1 MEHTV
6 EISSL
11 VYEGYG
17 FGRLPDGKAVFV
29 PFVLPGETVRI
40 KIREEKKRYAYGELI
55 DIEKENENRIS
66 PRCRCKH
73 FGQCGGCHYQHIP
86 YDLQLEYKRE
96 IFIEQLRRMGGI
108 EEPTVEKII
117 SCDHEWHYRNTLQFH
132 LTPNGNLAFM
142 DTAQAHPFKVEE
154 CHLPMKGISKI
165 WPLLAFEKE
174 NEINRVEIHQN
185 EVGDILLKL
194 KGNQAAIP
202 AIEITSSISTVH
214 TSSNDQVVIAGDDYL
229 ILSLLDKEFRV
240 SAGSFFQTNFI
251 GANAL
256 VDTVLEMVEGLN
268 GTLMDLYCGVGL
280 FSSFLANS
288 FDHIVGIEVSKS
300 ACSDF
305 AVNLDSYEHISLYE
319 GTVER
324 ALPEIDVSPDCV
336 VIDPGT
342 VERAL
347 PEIDVSPDCVVIDPP
362 RKGINRFAI
371 DALVEKKPPVII
383 YVSCNP
389 STLARDVKR
398 LMRSGYLLER
408 SVLVDMF
415 PQTYHI
421 ESVNYLTHK

>member
-17 FGRLPDGKAVFV
+17 LGRLPDGKAVFV
-29 PFVLPGETVRI
+29 PFVLPEETVRI

-55 DIEKENENRIS
+55 DIIKENETRIL
-66 PRCRCKH
+66 PRCKH
-73 FGQCGGCHYQHIP
+73 FDQCGGCHYQHIP
-86 YDLQLEYKRE
+86 YDLQLRYKRE
-96 IFIEQLRRMGGI
+96 IFIEQLQRMGGI
-108 EEPTVEKII
+108 EEPAVEKII
-117 SCDHEWHYRNTLQFH
+117 SCNREWHYRNSLQFH
-132 LTPNGNLAFM
+132 LTPHGELAFM
-142 DTAQAHPFKVEE
+142 DAALAYPFKVEE
-154 CHLPMKGISKI
+154 CHLPMKEISKI

-174 NEINRVEIHQN
+174 NEIQRVEIRQN
-185 EVGDILLKL
+185 ETDDVLLKL
-194 KGNQAAIP
+194 KGNQTAIP

-214 TSSNDQVVIAGDDYL
+214 SSSNDQVVISGDDFL
-229 ILSLLDKEFRV
+229 NLSLFDKEFRV
-240 SAGSFFQTNFI
+240 SAGSFFQTNFN
-251 GANAL
+251 GTKAL
-256 VDTVLEMVEGLN
+256 VDTVREMAEGLN

-305 AVNLDSYEHISLYE
+305 AVNLDRYEHISLYE

-324 ALPEIDVSPDCV
+324 ALPEIN
-336 VIDPGT
+336 
-342 VERAL
+342 
-347 PEIDVSPDCVVIDPP
+347 VSPDCVVIDPP

-371 DALVEKKPPVII
+371 DALVEKRPPVII

>member
-1 MEHTV
+1 MAQQIMEHTV

-11 VYEGYG
+11 VYEGVG
-17 FGRLPDGKAVFV
+17 LGRLPDGKAVFV

-55 DIEKENENRIS
+55 EIVNENENRIL
-66 PRCRCKH
+66 PRCKH

-86 YDLQLEYKRE
+86 YDLQLRYKRE
-96 IFIEQLRRMGGI
+96 IFIEQMQRMGGI
-108 EEPTVEKII
+108 EEPTVERII
-117 SCDHEWHYRNTLQFH
+117 PCSREWHYRNTLQFH
-132 LTPNGNLAFM
+132 LTPNGELAFM
-142 DTAQAHPFKVEE
+142 DAAQAHPFKVEE
-154 CHLPMKGISKI
+154 CHLPMEEISKI
-165 WPLLAFEKE
+165 WPMLAFEKE
-174 NEINRVEIHQN
+174 NEIHRVEIRQN
-185 EVGDILLKL
+185 VTDDILLKL
-194 KGNQAAIP
+194 EGNQAAIP

-214 TSSNDQVVIAGDDYL
+214 TSSNDQVVIAGDDHL

-240 SAGSFFQTNFI
+240 SARSFFQTNFI
-251 GANAL
+251 SAKAL
-256 VDTVLEMVEGLN
+256 VDTVLEMTDGLN

-280 FSSFLANS
+280 FSSVLANS
-288 FDHIVGIEVSKS
+288 FDHIIGIEVSKS

-305 AVNLDSYEHISLYE
+305 AINLDRYENISLYE

-324 ALPEIDVSPDCV
+324 ALPAIN
-336 VIDPGT
+336 
-342 VERAL
+342 
-347 PEIDVSPDCVVIDPP
+347 VSPDCVVIDPP
-362 RKGINRFAI
+362 RKGMNRFAI

-408 SVLVDMF
+408 SILVDMF

-421 ESVNYLTHK
+421 ESVNYLTRK

>member
-17 FGRLPDGKAVFV
+17 LGRLPDGKAVFV

-55 DIEKENENRIS
+55 DIVKKNENRI
-66 PRCRCKH
+66 PPRCKH

-86 YDLQLEYKRE
+86 YNLQLRYKRE
-96 IFIEQLRRMGGI
+96 VFIEQLQRMGGI
-108 EEPTVEKII
+108 EEPIVERII
-117 SCDHEWHYRNTLQFH
+117 PCNQEWHYRNTLQFH
-132 LTPNGNLAFM
+132 LTPNGELAFM
-142 DTAQAHPFKVEE
+142 DAAQAHPFKVEE
-154 CHLPMKGISKI
+154 CHLPMKEISKI

-174 NEINRVEIHQN
+174 NEIHRVEIRQN
-185 EVGDILLKL
+185 EADDILLKL
-194 KGNQAAIP
+194 KGNQDVIP
-202 AIEITSSISTVH
+202 VIEITSSISTVH
-214 TSSNDQVVIAGDDYL
+214 SSSNDQVVIAGDDHL
-229 ILSLLDKEFRV
+229 ILSLLDKKFHV
-240 SAGSFFQTNFI
+240 SAGSFFQTNFFS
-251 GANAL
+251 AKAL
-256 VDTVLEMVEGLN
+256 VDTVLEMTEGLN
-268 GTLMDLYCGVGL
+268 GALMDLYCGVGL
-280 FSSFLANS
+280 FSSVLANS
-288 FDHIVGIEVSKS
+288 FDHIIGIEVSKS
-300 ACSDF
+300 ACSDY
-305 AVNLDSYEHISLYE
+305 AVNLDRYEHISLYE

-324 ALPEIDVSPDCV
+324 ALPVINFSPDCV
-336 VIDPGT
+336 V
-342 VERAL
+342 V
-347 PEIDVSPDCVVIDPP
+347 DPP

-421 ESVNYLTHK
+421 ESVNYLTRK

>member
-17 FGRLPDGKAVFV
+17 LGRLLDGKAVFV
-29 PFVLPGETVRI
+29 PFVLPRETVRI

-55 DIEKENENRIS
+55 DIVKEDENRIS
-66 PRCRCKH
+66 PRCKH

-86 YDLQLEYKRE
+86 YDQQLRYKRE
-96 IFIEQLRRMGGI
+96 IFIEQLQRMGGI
-108 EEPTVEKII
+108 EEPAVEKII
-117 SCDHEWHYRNTLQFH
+117 PCNQEWHYRNTLQFH
-132 LTPNGNLAFM
+132 LTLNGELAFM
-142 DTAQAHPFKVEE
+142 DAAQAYPFKVEE
-154 CHLPMKGISKI
+154 CHLPMKEISKI

-174 NEINRVEIHQN
+174 NEIQRVEIRQN
-185 EVGDILLKL
+185 ETDDILLKL
-194 KGNQAAIP
+194 KGNRAAIP

-214 TSSNDQVVIAGDDYL
+214 TSSIDQVVIAGDDYL

-240 SAGSFFQTNFI
+240 SAESFFQTNFI
-251 GANAL
+251 GMKAL
-256 VDTVLEMVEGLN
+256 VGTVLKMAEGLC

-305 AVNLDSYEHISLYE
+305 AVNLDRYEHISLYE

-324 ALPEIDVSPDCV
+324 ALPEIN
-336 VIDPGT
+336 
-342 VERAL
+342 
-347 PEIDVSPDCVVIDPP
+347 VSPDCVVIDPP

-421 ESVNYLTHK
+421 ESVNYLTCK

>member
-1 MEHTV
+1 MEHIV
-6 EISSL
+6 KISSL

-17 FGRLPDGKAVFV
+17 LGRLPDGKAVFV
-29 PFVLPGETVRI
+29 PFVLPEENVRI
-40 KIREEKKRYAYGELI
+40 KIREEKKRYAHGELI
-55 DIEKENENRIS
+55 DIIKENETRIS
-66 PRCRCKH
+66 PRCKH

-86 YDLQLEYKRE
+86 YDQQLKYKRE
-96 IFIEQLRRMGGI
+96 IFIEQLQRMGGI
-108 EEPTVEKII
+108 EEPAVEKII
-117 SCDHEWHYRNTLQFH
+117 PCNREWHYRNSLQFH
-132 LTPNGNLAFM
+132 LAPNGELAFM
-142 DTAQAHPFKVEE
+142 DAALAYPFKVEE
-154 CHLPMKGISKI
+154 CHLPMKEISKI

-174 NEINRVEIHQN
+174 NEIQRVEIRQN
-185 EVGDILLKL
+185 ETDDILLKL
-194 KGNQAAIP
+194 KGNRAAIP

-240 SAGSFFQTNFI
+240 SAESFFQTNFI
-251 GANAL
+251 GMKAL
-256 VDTVLEMVEGLN
+256 VDTVLEMAEGLN

-305 AVNLDSYEHISLYE
+305 AVNLDRYEHISLYE

-324 ALPEIDVSPDCV
+324 ALP
-336 VIDPGT
+336 VIN
-342 VERAL
+342 
-347 PEIDVSPDCVVIDPP
+347 VSPDCVVIDPP

-421 ESVNYLTHK
+421 ESVNYLTCK

>member
-6 EISSL
+6 KISSL

-17 FGRLPDGKAVFV
+17 LGRLPDGKAVFV
-29 PFVLPGETVRI
+29 PFVLPDETVRI
-40 KIREEKKRYAYGELI
+40 KIREERKRFAYGRLI
-55 DIEKENENRIS
+55 DIVEENENRIS
-66 PRCRCKH
+66 PRCKH

-86 YDLQLEYKRE
+86 YDLQLRYKRE
-96 IFIEQLRRMGGI
+96 IFIEQLQRMGGI
-108 EEPTVEKII
+108 EEPTVERII
-117 SCDHEWHYRNTLQFH
+117 PCNQEWHYRNSLQFH
-132 LTPNGNLAFM
+132 LTPNGELAFK
-142 DTAQAHPFKVEE
+142 DSAQAHPFKVEE
-154 CHLPMKGISKI
+154 CYLPMKEISKI

-174 NEINRVEIHQN
+174 NEVHRVEIRQN
-185 EVGDILLKL
+185 ETGNVLLKL

-202 AIEITSSISTVH
+202 AIEITSPISMVH
-214 TSSNDQVVIAGDDYL
+214 TNSNDQVVIAGDDYL

-251 GANAL
+251 GAEAL
-256 VDTVLEMVEGLN
+256 VDTVLEMAEGLN

-280 FSSFLANS
+280 FSSFLANL

-300 ACSDF
+300 ACADF
-305 AVNLDSYEHISLYE
+305 AVNLDRYEHISLYE

-324 ALPEIDVSPDCV
+324 ALP
-336 VIDPGT
+336 VIH
-342 VERAL
+342 
-347 PEIDVSPDCVVIDPP
+347 VSPDCVVIDPP

-398 LMRSGYLLER
+398 LMRSGYSLER

-421 ESVNYLTHK
+421 ESVNYLTRK